1 MSSIDSKSL
10 ITMQAK
16 HDVIVTFGWHGSSF
30 DVQLYIF
37 TICML
42 GNLNFSCFCGNKASQ
57 NILSGIS
64 SVSSGLDPD
73 QTFPLVLIWVQAACK
88 GYRYQQPTSFPKQGK
103 AHKLEFQ
110 SCVGLVCP
118 WKTVQTDEMPQN
130 VAFHLGLHCLPIIHL
145 FPSHNG

>member
-16 HDVIVTFGWHGSSF
+16 HDVIVTFGWHSSSF

-42 GNLNFSCFCGNKASQ
+42 GNFNFSCFCGNKASQ
-57 NILSGIS
+57 NIISGAS
-64 SVSSGLDPD
+64 SVSNSLDPD
-73 QTFPLVLIWVQAACK
+73 QTFPLVLIRVQTAC
-88 GYRYQQPTSFPKQGK
+88 YRYQQPTSFNQQGK

-110 SCVGLVCP
+110 SGVGLVCP
-118 WKTVQTDEMPQN
+118 
-130 VAFHLGLHCLPIIHL
+130 
-145 FPSHNG
+145 